1 MIEDQ
6 AADNMQED
14 NKKKNIKALGVT
26 IGVHALLLVAL
37 LFAGFSAPPPLPNQD
52 LGMEV
57 NLGTSDDGMGDVQ
70 PLDPNPPA
78 AEAPTPAPTETQEPA
93 KTDEAPP
100 QDIATDNDADAP
112 EVKKPEKPVVKPPK
126 ELPKKLEPK
135 PEKKP
140 AKKPAVETPPKPAP
154 PAPAPKPKA
163 VFGGITNNNSAHS
176 GNGANGSN
184 SSTGEGNTGKPGDRG
199 QINGD
204 PNAKGYTG
212 GGGLG
217 GGRSD
222 FNLKGRSLI
231 GRPSVTYDSNESGYV
246 AISIKVDQQGNVIA
260 ASYSM
265 SGSTISNDNLIAI
278 AKRAA
283 TQIKYNAS
291 PDAPE
296 VQFGLIRFYFKAE

>member
-1 MIEDQ
+1 MEEK
-6 AADNMQED
+6 NG
-14 NKKKNIKALGVT
+14 KKNLQALGVT

-37 LFAGFSAPPPLPNQD
+37 LFAGFSAPPPPPNQD

-57 NLGTSDDGMGDVQ
+57 NLGTSDDGMGEVQ

-78 AEAPTPAPTETQEPA
+78 AEAPAPEASQQQEAA
-93 KTDEAPP
+93 KDNAEPP

-135 PEKKP
+135 PEKP
-140 AKKPAVETPPKPAP
+140 VKKPNPAPPVEKPAP

-163 VFGGITNNNSAHS
+163 VFGGVASNNAHS

-184 SSTGEGNTGKPGDRG
+184 NSPGEGNTGKPGDRG

-222 FNLKGRSLI
+222 FALKGRSLV

-246 AISIKVDQQGNVIA
+246 AINIKVDRQGTVIA
-260 ASYSM
+260 ANYTM
-265 SGSTISNDNLIAI
+265 SGSTISNDRLIEI
-278 AKRAA
+278 ARKAA
-283 TQIKYNAS
+283 MQLKYNAN

-296 VQFGLIRFYFKAE
+296 VQFGPIRFYFKAE

>member
-1 MIEDQ
+1 
-6 AADNMQED
+6 MQE
-14 NKKKNIKALGVT
+14 NKGKKNLQALGVT
-26 IGVHALLLVAL
+26 IGVHALLLVGL

-57 NLGTSDDGMGDVQ
+57 NLGTSDEGMGDLQ

-78 AEAPTPAPTETQEPA
+78 AEAPAPVPPAEAQQPSPDA
-93 KTDEAPP
+93 APP

-112 EVKKPEKPVVKPPK
+112 EVKKPEKPVTKPK

-135 PEKKP
+135 PEKP
-140 AKKPAVETPPKPAP
+140 VKKPAAEAPKPAP

-163 VFGGITNNNSAHS
+163 VFGGVASNNSAHS

-184 SSTGEGNTGKPGDRG
+184 NSTGEGNTGKPGDRG

-204 PNAKGYTG
+204 PNAKGYT
-212 GGGLG
+212 
-217 GGRSD
+217 D
-222 FNLKGRSLI
+222 NFQLKGRSLV
-231 GRPSVTYDSNESGYV
+231 GRPNVTYDSNESGYV
-246 AISIKVDQQGNVIA
+246 AINIKVDKQGNVIA

-265 SGSTISNDNLIAI
+265 SGSTISNDNLISI
-278 AKRAA
+278 ARRAA
-283 TQIKYNAS
+283 MQIKYNAS
-291 PDAPE
+291 QDAPE